1 MTEYPTAHMIVCT
14 PETEF
19 DAWAGQQLADVEA
32 ALEAWVPATAPAG
45 LGLAMRYGVL
55 DGGKRLRP
63 LLVLASSQALDGSPE
78 AALRAADRN

>member
-1 MTEYPTAHMIVCT
+1 MTEYTSADLIDCK
-14 PETEF
+14 PETKF

-55 DGGKRLRP
+55 DGG
-63 LLVLASSQALDGSPE
+63 
-78 AALRAADRN
+78 